1 VILGEDLV
9 VALGLRMLFQGIIET
24 EFAKSMEWNSA
35 LVRNAIC
42 GEGRCKGLGGEKGVV
57 LSWLE

>member
-1 VILGEDLV
+1 MV